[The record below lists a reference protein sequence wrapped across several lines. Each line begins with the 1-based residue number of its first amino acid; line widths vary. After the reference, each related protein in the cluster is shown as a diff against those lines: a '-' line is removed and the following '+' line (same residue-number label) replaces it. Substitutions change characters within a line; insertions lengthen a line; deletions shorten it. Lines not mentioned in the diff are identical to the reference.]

1 MMRRGIAFAVVGVL
15 LVLLL
20 SIIAQLW
27 LLPAEIRS
35 VAATFPEVERLA
47 APAIIWGA
55 VAIACWQAIALIG
68 LRLAA
73 PLRRGE
79 FGPAWYGW
87 LRGML
92 GCLMAFLALV
102 VAALIALNV
111 MGYAT
116 PGVML
121 GLLGSGI
128 IAAVGAGSLA
138 LFLESRPQA
147 HFRHA

>member
-1 MMRRGIAFAVVGVL
+1 MMRRGIGFAIVGVL
-15 LVLLL
+15 LLLLL
-20 SIIAQLW
+20 SVVAQIW
-27 LLPAEIRS
+27 LLPLEVRR
-35 VAATFPEVERLA
+35 VTATFPEVEPLA
-47 APAIIWGA
+47 VPAVVWGV
-55 VAIACWQAIALIG
+55 VAIACWQAVALIS
-68 LRLAA
+68 LRLAR
-73 PLRRGE
+73 PIRNGE

-92 GCLMAFLALV
+92 GCLLAFLVLV
-102 VAALIALNV
+102 VAAFVALKV

-121 GLLGSGI
+121 GLIGSGI
-128 IAAVGAGSLA
+128 IAGVGAGSLA

>member
-1 MMRRGIAFAVVGVL
+1 MMRRGIGFAIVGVL
-15 LVLLL
+15 LLLLL
-20 SIIAQLW
+20 SVVAQIW
-27 LLPAEIRS
+27 LLPLEVRR
-35 VAATFPEVERLA
+35 VTATFPEVEPLA
-47 APAIIWGA
+47 VPAVVWGV
-55 VAIACWQAIALIG
+55 VAIACWQAVALIS
-68 LRLAA
+68 LRFAR
-73 PLRRGE
+73 PIRNGE

-92 GCLMAFLALV
+92 GCLLAFLVLV
-102 VAALIALNV
+102 VAAFVALNV

-121 GLLGSGI
+121 GLIGSGI
-128 IAAVGAGSLA
+128 IAGVGAGSLA